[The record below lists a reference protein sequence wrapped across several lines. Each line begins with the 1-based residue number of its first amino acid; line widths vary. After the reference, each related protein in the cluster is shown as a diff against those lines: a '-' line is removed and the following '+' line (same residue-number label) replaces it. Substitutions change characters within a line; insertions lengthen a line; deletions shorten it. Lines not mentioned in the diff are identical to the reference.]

1 MCAHGDLCT
10 DEKSRKAWI
19 KPGSM
24 AHSMLAKIITEPQL
38 LEDMEKMTEQVHTT
52 YLEVFHSVK
61 IRYLPKSVYFK
72 MEKMIAGT
80 QLAVLEHN
88 HNVSREQVSI
98 CYLVKHTIQK
108 YLASFRVRFLRSFC
122 EKKSRCSNF

>member
-10 DEKSRKAWI
+10 EEKSRKAWI
-19 KPGSM
+19 KAGSI
-24 AHSMLAKIITEPQL
+24 AHNKLLTIITEPRLVQ
-38 LEDMEKMTEQVHTT
+38 DMEKMTEQVHTT

-80 QLAVLEHN
+80 QLAILEHN
-88 HNVSREQVSI
+88 NNVNRDLVSI
-98 CYLVKHTIQK
+98 GHRKTQLSKIPYNL
-108 YLASFRVRFLRSFC
+108 SFI
-122 EKKSRCSNF
+122 